1 MIIVTHELGF
11 AIRVADEVVF
21 MEDGRI
27 VEREDPLRVLLN
39 PEKERIRI
47 FVSKLMELYMLER
60 NKIL

>member
-27 VEREDPLRVLLN
+27 VERGPPEKVLLN

-47 FVSKLMELYMLER
+47 FVSKLMELYRLER